1 MNALSPAWLLLKDT
15 VTGFIDDEALSRGAA
30 IAYYTLFSIAP
41 VLLVVVAIAG
51 LVFGHDAA
59 EGAIV
64 DQLSAMM
71 GHQTAV
77 AVQGMIES
85 AAKPREGTLAT
96 IIGVVVLI
104 IATSG
109 VFGEVQSA
117 MNAIWKAAPSPQ
129 STVTRLLRARLVSM
143 GLVVTAGFLLMV
155 SLAAS
160 AALSGFST
168 YLSIVF
174 PALQAVLNVVDVVL
188 SALLIG
194 GLFAAMFKVLPD
206 TDIAWRDVAV
216 GALAST
222 ILFEGG
228 KYAIAFYVGQT
239 NVASSYGAAGALIV
253 LLVWIYYSAQI
264 MFFGAEFTHIY
275 AHWHGTRQGEPLK
288 LQHLGQILRAEGR
301 SASQERVHH
310 AAQAVL
316 IAARSHRPAIG
327 LLGRHVV
334 GRAQHAAGRRQRCHA
349 EQPRD
354 AEVGQLHMLIVV

>member
-51 LVFGHDAA
+51 LAFGHDAA

-77 AVQGMIES
+77 ALQGMIES

-117 MNAIWKAAPSPQ
+117 MNAIWKIEPPPH
-129 STVTRLLRARLVSM
+129 STLTRLMRARLASL
-143 GLVVTAGFLLMV
+143 GLVVTCGFLLTV

-160 AALSGFST
+160 AALAALST
-168 YLSIVF
+168 YLTRLPRRAGGDQRLRRRHVGRPDRRACSR
-174 PALQAVLNVVDVVL
+174 PCTRCCPTRKSTGATLP
-188 SALLIG
+188 SARWQPPSCSRVASCDRLYIG
-194 GLFAAMFKVLPD
+194 Q
-206 TDIAWRDVAV
+206 
-216 GALAST
+216 S
-222 ILFEGG
+222 
-228 KYAIAFYVGQT
+228 
-239 NVASSYGAAGALIV
+239 NVASSYGAAGALIM
-253 LLVWIYYSAQI
+253 LLVWIYYSSQI
-264 MFFGAEFTHIY
+264 FLLGAEFSRAY
-275 AHWHGTRQGEPLK
+275 AKRYG
-288 LQHLGQILRAEGR
+288 
-301 SASQERVHH
+301 SH
-310 AAQAVL
+310 AN
-316 IAARSHRPAIG
+316 P
-327 LLGRHVV
+327 
-334 GRAQHAAGRRQRCHA
+334 
-349 EQPRD
+349 
-354 AEVGQLHMLIVV
+354 

>member
-1 MNALSPAWLLLKDT
+1 MKALSAVWHLLRDT
-15 VTGFIDDEALSRGAA
+15 FAGFVDDEALSWGAS

-41 VLLVVVAIAG
+41 VLLVVVAVAG
-51 LVFGHDAA
+51 LAFGRDAA

-64 DQLSAMM
+64 DQFSVLM
-71 GHQTAV
+71 GRQTAV
-77 AVQGMIES
+77 ALQGMIES

-96 IIGVVVLI
+96 IIGVVVLF
-104 IATSG
+104 IAVSG

-117 MNAIWKAAPSPQ
+117 MNAIWKAAPAEGS
-129 STVTRLLRARLVSM
+129 SFIRLLRGRLVSM

-160 AALSGFST
+160 AALTGFSS

-174 PALQAVLNVVDVVL
+174 PVLQPVLAVVDVVL

-206 TDIAWRDVAV
+206 VDIAWRDVAI

-222 ILFEGG
+222 ILFEAG
-228 KYAIAFYVGQT
+228 KYAIAFYIGRS

-264 MFFGAEFTHIY
+264 FLLGAEFSRAY
-275 AHWHGTRQGEPLK
+275 A
-288 LQHLGQILRAEGR
+288 
-301 SASQERVHH
+301 ERYGSH
-310 AAQAVL
+310 AD
-316 IAARSHRPAIG
+316 P
-327 LLGRHVV
+327 
-334 GRAQHAAGRRQRCHA
+334 
-349 EQPRD
+349 
-354 AEVGQLHMLIVV
+354 

>member
-1 MNALSPAWLLLKDT
+1 MKALSATWYLLRDT
-15 VTGFIDDEALSRGAA
+15 FSGFVDDEALSWGAS

-51 LVFGHDAA
+51 LVFGRDAA

-64 DQLSAMM
+64 DQFSVLM
-71 GHQTAV
+71 GHQTAQ
-77 AVQGMIES
+77 ALQGMVES
-85 AAKPREGTLAT
+85 AAQPREGTLAT
-96 IIGVVVLI
+96 IIGVVVLF
-104 IATSG
+104 IAVSG

-117 MNAIWKAAPSPQ
+117 MNAIWKAAPSKQ

-160 AALSGFST
+160 AALSGFSS

-174 PALQAVLNVVDVVL
+174 PALQAVLNVVDIVL

-239 NVASSYGAAGALIV
+239 NVSSSYGAAGALIV

-264 MFFGAEFTHIY
+264 FLLGAEFSRAY
-275 AHWHGTRQGEPLK
+275 AKRYG
-288 LQHLGQILRAEGR
+288 
-301 SASQERVHH
+301 SH
-310 AAQAVL
+310 ANPQ
-316 IAARSHRPAIG
+316 
-327 LLGRHVV
+327 
-334 GRAQHAAGRRQRCHA
+334 
-349 EQPRD
+349 
-354 AEVGQLHMLIVV
+354 

>member
-1 MNALSPAWLLLKDT
+1 
-15 VTGFIDDEALSRGAA
+15 
-30 IAYYTLFSIAP
+30 
-41 VLLVVVAIAG
+41 
-51 LVFGHDAA
+51 
-59 EGAIV
+59 
-64 DQLSAMM
+64 
-71 GHQTAV
+71 
-77 AVQGMIES
+77 
-85 AAKPREGTLAT
+85 
-96 IIGVVVLI
+96 
-104 IATSG
+104 
-109 VFGEVQSA
+109 
-117 MNAIWKAAPSPQ
+117 
-129 STVTRLLRARLVSM
+129 M

-264 MFFGAEFTHIY
+264 FLLGAEFSRAY
-275 AHWHGTRQGEPLK
+275 AKRYG
-288 LQHLGQILRAEGR
+288 
-301 SASQERVHH
+301 SH
-310 AAQAVL
+310 AK
-316 IAARSHRPAIG
+316 P
-327 LLGRHVV
+327 
-334 GRAQHAAGRRQRCHA
+334 
-349 EQPRD
+349 
-354 AEVGQLHMLIVV
+354 